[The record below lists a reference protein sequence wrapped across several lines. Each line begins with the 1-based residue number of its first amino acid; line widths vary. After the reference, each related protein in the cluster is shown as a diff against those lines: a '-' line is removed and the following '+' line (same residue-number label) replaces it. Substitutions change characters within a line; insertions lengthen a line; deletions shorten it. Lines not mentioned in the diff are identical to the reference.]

1 MLKNMRHS
9 NPVIS
14 NLFMGSQSRNFGVLQ
29 EYNERRNKK
38 LTNNILC
45 TDRPTYWVTS
55 ARPSN
60 FGDPLDA
67 KTKVDNWFDE
77 NRLWNEENRDYEIK
91 RAQMYMV
98 QGFILSAYVI
108 GIKTIVNVIYAQMIT
123 RTRYVRDS

>member
-1 MLKNMRHS
+1 MQNMRKAMLKNMRHS

-14 NLFMGSQSRNFGVLQ
+14 NLFSKYSTSNLIVGSQSRNFGVLQ

-60 FGDPLDA
+60 FGDPLDT

-91 RAQMYMV
+91 RAQIYM
-98 QGFILSAYVI
+98 L
-108 GIKTIVNVIYAQMIT
+108 
-123 RTRYVRDS
+123 